1 MSLSLGEGL
10 EWVMKKVEAIKIA
23 DEIMSLYANYGN
35 EDYIGEPVSQIEHMC
50 QCAQLAEKEKYD
62 DEVILAAFFH
72 DIGHLCEHIMDVDHM
87 DDFGIVD
94 HEKIGA
100 DYLAGKG
107 FSKRITRLVESH
119 VAAKRYLTYKNP
131 AYYEKLSDASKSTL
145 NFQGGRM
152 NDEEAKAFE
161 KDEWFIL
168 YITLRGWDEKAK
180 EENMH
185 LPDLQRYKTMMIE
198 QLTKK

>member
-1 MSLSLGEGL
+1 
-10 EWVMKKVEAIKIA
+10 MKESEVIQIV
-23 DEIMSLYANYGN
+23 DEIMGLYTSYGN

-72 DIGHLCEHIMDVDHM
+72 DIGHLCEHIMEVNYMDHY
-87 DDFGIVD
+87 GIVD

-100 DYLAGKG
+100 RYLDSKG
-107 FSKRITRLVESH
+107 FSKRITKLIESH

-131 AYYEKLSDASKSTL
+131 AYYEKLSDASKNTL

-152 NDEEAKAFE
+152 DEHEAKAFE
-161 KDEWFIL
+161 EDEWFTL
-168 YITLRGWDEKAK
+168 YITLRGWDEQAK
-180 EENMH
+180 EENKP
-185 LPDLQRYKTMMIE
+185 LPDLQKYRKMMI
-198 QLTKK
+198 QHLTKS

>member
-1 MSLSLGEGL
+1 
-10 EWVMKKVEAIKIA
+10 MKEAEAIKIA
-23 DEIMSLYANYGN
+23 DEIISLYKSYGN

-50 QCAQLAEKEKYD
+50 QCAQLAEYERYD

-72 DIGHLCEHIMDVDHM
+72 DIGHLCEHIMDVDYM
-87 DDFGIVD
+87 DDYGIVD

-107 FSKRITRLVESH
+107 FSRKVTKLIESH

-131 AYYEKLSDASKSTL
+131 EYYNKLSDASKSTL

-152 NDEEAKAFE
+152 SEQEAKKFE
-161 KDEWFIL
+161 REEWFTL

-180 EENMH
+180 EEH
-185 LPDLQRYKTMMIE
+185 VPLPDIEKYRNMMIRH
-198 QLTKK
+198 LTKNKN